1 MPSCWRGVHARSSA
15 RTSPGRWATT
25 CWRCRWPPPAWSRRG
40 WPRWAWPRRRWWSP
54 STPCAWHGWRRPPLP
69 PPHRSRRPHDEHPAV
84 AGPAEPV
91 AAGLRRG
98 RLRLGGQA
106 RPVRRPR
113 HPGAGHPRR
122 RRPPRAAA
130 GHGQSARGPARR
142 RLSAMPLDLP
152 TLTAAFVAGLLGGL
166 HCAAMCGGI
175 ATGFPALAPGRPL
188 AVAVQANL
196 GRIGSYVLAGALA
209 GGLGGGILRL
219 ARSDVLTIGLRM
231 AAGVAL
237 VLVAL
242 RLLNKGGRLDM
253 LPGPSQRVW
262 RWLQPLHRRLLPA
275 DRTWRR
281 LALGALWGWMPCGL
295 SLSLLSVAWLQA
307 NARDGALVMA

>member
-1 MPSCWRGVHARSSA
+1 
-15 RTSPGRWATT
+15 
-25 CWRCRWPPPAWSRRG
+25 
-40 WPRWAWPRRRWWSP
+40 
-54 STPCAWHGWRRPPLP
+54 
-69 PPHRSRRPHDEHPAV
+69 
-84 AGPAEPV
+84 
-91 AAGLRRG
+91 
-98 RLRLGGQA
+98 
-106 RPVRRPR
+106 
-113 HPGAGHPRR
+113 
-122 RRPPRAAA
+122 
-130 GHGQSARGPARR
+130 
-142 RLSAMPLDLP
+142 MPLDLP

-175 ATGFPALAPGRPL
+175 ATGFPVLAPGRPL

-253 LPGPSQRVW
+253 LSGPSQRAW

-307 NARDGALVMA
+307 NARDGALVMAAFGLATLPVMLPLSWSGAHMGRWLQRPRLRIAMACFVLLTGLLTLAAPWLMQIPALHGPLAALGCRPLH